1 MAWDSLKGDDVR
13 HWASEA
19 ESKRFGLSIGR
30 VVVGYDVVP
39 GAALEQ
45 TLWTIISGAT
55 EELLVVRYPARMSR
69 LGAVIGDTGRR
80 VLPADVLTYWE
91 VSAEVLGQARR
102 DVESSLQVVRGEVT
116 DAARWALE
124 TVLVDSFR
132 GYGNHYTANP
142 ALDPEL
148 ALAGYLEWAMGAF
161 ERNPHNAILLTH
173 DDVPVGASTLTE
185 GNDHLE
191 IELAGMTGAS
201 QGQGW
206 YRVLLA
212 GVGQEALRRGLP
224 TVIISTQVSNIRV
237 QRAWVRAGMKP
248 FAAVTTLHAMR

>member
-1 MAWDSLKGDDVR
+1 MAWDSLTGDGVR

-19 ESKRFGLSIGR
+19 ESRRFGISIGR
-30 VVVGYDVVP
+30 VVVGYDAEP
-39 GAALEQ
+39 GEALERR
-45 TLWTIISGAT
+45 LVEVLDEAP
-55 EELLVVRYPARMSR
+55 EELLIVRYPSAASR
-69 LGAVIGDTGRR
+69 LGAAAGRSAKQVI
-80 VLPADVLTYWE
+80 PADVLTYWE
-91 VSAEVLGQARR
+91 VPADELARVPG
-102 DVESSLQVVRGEVT
+102 DADPALAVAPGEVT
-116 DAARWALE
+116 DAARAALE

-142 ALDPEL
+142 ALDPDL

-161 ERNPHNAILLTH
+161 EKDPHNAILLTH
-173 DDVPVGASTLTE
+173 DGVPVGASTLTE
-185 GNDHLE
+185 GDGHLE

-212 GVGQEALRRGLP
+212 GIGEEAIRRGLP
-224 TVIISTQVSNIRV
+224 RVIISTQVSNVRV

-248 FAAVTTLHAMR
+248 FAAVTTLHVAR

>member
-1 MAWDSLKGDDVR
+1 MAWDGLKGDGVR

-19 ESKRFGLSIGR
+19 ESKRFNLPIGR
-30 VVVGYDVVP
+30 IVVGYDAVP
-39 GAALEQ
+39 GPALEQ
-45 TLWTIISGAT
+45 ELRRIISGAP
-55 EELLVVRYPARMSR
+55 EELLVVRYPAGLSR
-69 LGAVIGDTGRR
+69 LGAIVGGTGLR

-91 VSAEVLGQARR
+91 VSAEVLARVSD
-102 DVESSLQVVRGEVT
+102 DVDPSLRVVAGEVT
-116 DAARWALE
+116 DAARSALE
-124 TVLVDSFR
+124 TVLGDSFR

-148 ALAGYLEWAMGAF
+148 ALVGYMEWAMGAF
-161 ERNPHNAILLTH
+161 EKNPHNAILLTH
-173 DDVPVGASTLTE
+173 NGTPVGASTLIE
-185 GNDHLE
+185 GDGHLE

-212 GVGQEALRRGLP
+212 GIGREALHRGLS
-224 TVIISTQVSNIRV
+224 TVIISTQVSNVRV

-248 FAAVTTLHAMR
+248 FAAVTTLHVMR

>member
-1 MAWDSLKGDDVR
+1 MAWDGLTGDGVR

-19 ESKRFGLSIGR
+19 ESKRFDLSIGR
-30 VVVGYDVVP
+30 VVVGYEAVP
-39 GAALEQ
+39 GPVLEQ
-45 TLWTIISGAT
+45 ALRATISGAP
-55 EELLVVRYPARMSR
+55 EELLVVRYPAGLSR
-69 LGAVIGDTGRR
+69 LGAVVGDTGRR
-80 VLPADVLTYWE
+80 VLPADVLSYWE
-91 VSAEVLGQARR
+91 VSSEVLANVSD
-102 DVESSLQVVRGEVT
+102 DVDPSLRVVAGEVT
-116 DAARWALE
+116 DAARRALGV
-124 TVLVDSFR
+124 VLVDSFR

-161 ERNPHNAILLTH
+161 ERDPHNAILLTH
-173 DDVPVGASTLTE
+173 NDTPVGASTLTE
-185 GNDHLE
+185 GDGHLE

-206 YRVLLA
+206 YRVLLS
-212 GVGQEALRRGLP
+212 GIGQEALRRGLE

-248 FAAVTTLHAMR
+248 FAAVTTLHVMR